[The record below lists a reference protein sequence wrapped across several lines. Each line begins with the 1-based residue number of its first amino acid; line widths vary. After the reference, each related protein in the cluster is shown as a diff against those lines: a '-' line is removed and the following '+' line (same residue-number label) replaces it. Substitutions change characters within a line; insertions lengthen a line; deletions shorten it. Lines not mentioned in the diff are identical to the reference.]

1 MANNGYFSP
10 GQNIVFREPW
20 QGKVWRAGAMV
31 VVQDTPELIAF
42 YAPLGTTI
50 KYPRMPDG
58 KRVKPLQKMHNGWVL
73 TDMISDKYPSLRLAI
88 PGAGYSVI
96 LFWNYPQMN
105 MRHWYINMEDAM
117 HRTQLGFDLNDNFLD
132 VIVQPDLSAWSWK
145 DEDEFA
151 EAVDLKLISQEKA
164 EDIRL
169 EGEKAAN
176 WIQSGK
182 SPFNAWENW
191 RPDPTWKVPVLP
203 EGWDML

>member
-1 MANNGYFSP
+1 MANNGYFSS

-20 QGKVWRAGAMV
+20 QGKVWRAGSV
-31 VVQDTPELIAF
+31 ITVQDNPELIAF
-42 YAPLGTTI
+42 YAPLGTII

-58 KRVKPLQKMHNGWVL
+58 KRVKPLQKMHGGWVL

-96 LFWNYPQMN
+96 LFWNYPQMT

-117 HRTQLGFDLNDNFLD
+117 HRTHLGFDLTDNFLD

-151 EAVDLKLISQEKA
+151 EAIDLKLISQEKA
-164 EDIRL
+164 EDIRF

-176 WIQSGK
+176 WIKSGN

-191 RPDPTWKVPVLP
+191 RADPSWKAPKLPD
-203 EGWDML
+203 GWDVI